1 MEQSVQLLA
10 LLKQSS
16 VEQERTAH
24 FSLLLHVEDE
34 VPEVHARYFLPGVL
48 PGGGRAQPG
57 LAATTHPHTLQE
69 NTPERESCSSK
80 GLPPLPGLQLLDSFK
95 QLQCII
101 MSLIRKTLHEG
112 FFYYYYFFYSESLTK
127 LT

>member
-10 LLKQSS
+10 LFKQSS
-16 VEQERTAH
+16 VEQERMAH

-69 NTPERESCSSK
+69 NTPEHESCSSK
-80 GLPPLPGLQLLDSFK
+80 GLPPLPGLQLLDSLNSFNA
-95 QLQCII
+95 
-101 MSLIRKTLHEG
+101 SL
-112 FFYYYYFFYSESLTK
+112 
-127 LT
+127 